1 MPILNPPPT
10 SDETTTTSVEPNG
23 SQSQSAVTSASGT
36 PSQSEAPSADV
47 SPSPAGQNRSL
58 PFSSPLTPT
67 TAKRNMKAFDS
78 AMLRAHFQGDDSSL
92 DLPLMDPPLKVFN
105 QPRGGVVYFVVP
117 TVAFVRE
124 LGPNIG
130 MNVAEFEFP
139 AYCNFFFYRRR
150 VTLIVASTEIEK
162 RIRKVFQETL
172 FGPEN
177 VDVSKD
183 FVEGTDKDQM
193 PDMQRELN
201 FFRVFPPGSGKLMQL
216 EDLLEFIVF
225 DEDGVAEIS
234 KTGEDGTDDVVQLQW
249 RIPLGQNDGEYVII
263 QDGMNCGTV
272 PDGVTLP
279 EVSLNVPKAIHEKV
293 VFEPPLF
300 GVTVLGSSHGF
311 DPSGRTSGYVLW
323 LNKRGYMIDPPPQS
337 TAILLANNIPPS
349 LITGVIVTHCHAD
362 HDAGT
367 FQKILQEGRITL
379 MTTQT
384 IHDSFLRK
392 YAALSGLDPKLLQK
406 SFQFRPVKI
415 GENIKMRGGVFKFF
429 YSLHAIPCVGFE
441 VFLGDKSMVFSADH
455 MNDPEKIKVLH
466 ADGVLNDWRK
476 DQLLSFPWHRDII
489 LHEAGIP
496 PIHTPMEFL
505 ASLDE
510 EVKSRLYIV
519 HVGSNSFKPEYGL
532 KPAPVGVE
540 NTLTL
545 QVEKSENAAAL
556 EVLDLVT
563 GIDLFSSLT
572 IEHAREILQTVE
584 VVKFKAGDYVIKKGD
599 EGHSMMIIASGK
611 AEVRVSMLKRED
623 RINEER
629 MNDKKGNYSPRLGAG
644 ISKASSFHSV
654 GRASSALSQLSIA
667 EAVNSDSE
675 EEEEAAALDAAKAA
689 RDLERM
695 DEKGSG
701 RSTLNGVQEEIEK
714 AEHVQTTVKTFT
726 TGDYFGEQ
734 ALVAPDCIRSAD
746 IIAVTDMTCY
756 QFQRQ
761 DFNWLLHGT
770 NVVAKIERMIMARQ
784 DAVWDLIG
792 MNSVLRLLTPT
803 QKTQLEQRCMPKY
816 YEEGEYVWEEGGP
829 ATVACLIDSGLFKF
843 VTAKSK
849 GGRRRAPSVFRHLG
863 PPPPPQ
869 FLPGCFVG
877 EVDAFLEDKPLQTT
891 LCAKEAGQVML
902 ISKDDLLEFF
912 TNAPGVLLAM
922 LHTQFVLEEGGG
934 GKEMKKPPKT
944 MKDLKRRDK
953 EEDVTE
959 D

>member
-1 MPILNPPPT
+1 
-10 SDETTTTSVEPNG
+10 
-23 SQSQSAVTSASGT
+23 
-36 PSQSEAPSADV
+36 
-47 SPSPAGQNRSL
+47 
-58 PFSSPLTPT
+58 
-67 TAKRNMKAFDS
+67 
-78 AMLRAHFQGDDSSL
+78 
-92 DLPLMDPPLKVFN
+92 
-105 QPRGGVVYFVVP
+105 
-117 TVAFVRE
+117 
-124 LGPNIG
+124 

-150 VTLIVASTEIEK
+150 VTLIVASREIEK

-177 VDVSKD
+177 VDVSQD
-183 FVEGTDKDQM
+183 FVEGTDKDKM

-225 DEDGVAEIS
+225 DDDGVADIVKKE
-234 KTGEDGTDDVVQLQW
+234 EDGSESIVQLQW
-249 RIPLGQNDGEYVII
+249 RVPLGTDDGEYVVVP
-263 QDGMNCGTV
+263 DGFNCGII

-279 EVSLNVPKAIHEKV
+279 EVSLNVPKAIHDTV

-415 GENIKMRGGVFKFF
+415 GESIKMRGGVFKFF

-455 MNDPEKIKVLH
+455 MNDPEKIKILH
-466 ADGVLNDWRK
+466 SDGVLNDWRK

-510 EVKSRLYIV
+510 DVKARLYIV
-519 HVGSNSFKPEYGL
+519 HVGSNSFKPEFGL

-545 QVEKSENAAAL
+545 EVEKSENAAAL

-563 GIDLFSSLT
+563 GIDLFSTLT

-584 VVKFKAGDYVIKKGD
+584 IVKFKAGDYVIKKGD

-629 MNDKKGNYSPRLGAG
+629 MADKKGQQSPRLGAG
-644 ISKASSFHSV
+644 ISKASSFKSV
-654 GRASSALSQLSIA
+654 GRNASALSQLSIA
-667 EAVNSDSE
+667 EAENSDSE
-675 EEEEAAALDAAKAA
+675 EEEEANAEYAAKAA
-689 RDLERM
+689 KYA
-695 DEKGSG
+695 EKDAEKDS
-701 RSTLNGVQEEIEK
+701 RSDLNGVQEEIEK
-714 AEHVQTTVKTFT
+714 MGEDVQTTVKTFT

-816 YEEGEYVWEEGGP
+816 YEQGEYVWEEGGP
-829 ATVACLIDSGLFKF
+829 ATIACLIDSGKFKF
-843 VTAKSK
+843 VAAKNK
-849 GGRRRAPSVFRHLG
+849 GMRRRAPSVFRHLG

-869 FLPGCFVG
+869 FMPGSFVG
-877 EVDAFLEDKPLQTT
+877 EIDALLEDKPLQTT

-902 ISKDDLLEFF
+902 ISKEDLLEFF

-934 GKEMKKPPKT
+934 KKEKPKE
-944 MKDLKRRDK
+944 MKDLKRK
-953 EEDVTE
+953 VALEDE
-959 D
+959 DED